1 MLLVLAAQGIGMA
14 MLATSMFA
22 LAASYFA
29 RYRAAAIGSVNFCY
43 GIGGFLG
50 SSLAGV
56 LLTKYGTWHAPM
68 LAFGADSVS

>member
-1 MLLVLAAQGIGMA
+1 MA

-29 RYRAAAIGSVNFCY
+29 RNRAAAIGSVNFCY

-50 SSLAGV
+50 PIIATSLLAAYS
-56 LLTKYGTWHAPM
+56 TGTRLC
-68 LAFGADSVS
+68 LASAHLGSCWS